1 MTRGRRLIDM
11 TGTIDMDWSRIEEEM
26 AARTDPNA
34 TIEGEPLA
42 FRVAGAL
49 DGPMAELAG
58 RLDGE
63 IQASVTSADVFGM
76 KLGRVPVRVR
86 SNRGE
91 ISIDPIE
98 TTLNDGRLRVVPEIV
113 GDPASGVMSVRLD
126 HRTTLETASVNDEVS
141 RRVLSFVVPTLA
153 DATRVHG
160 VVSLAIDRAELPIL
174 GDGTTM
180 AEGQMVFRDVEFL
193 PGPLANQLLAVV
205 GGNGDRPVLRLDQPV
220 VLSISDGAV
229 RQRGLSIP
237 LGNVASID
245 MEGSVTFDKELDL
258 RVSVPLAPQGLTGD
272 APPIVA
278 AIVGGVRPMIP
289 IGGTLDEPKVN
300 MEEFGRGMGRMGL
313 DIAGRAGLGGLDA
326 LIQRMSA
333 PPDPEEQARREAE
346 AERRRIEAERRKAEA
361 ARKKAE
367 RKARE
372 ELKRRER
379 RARRGL

>member
-1 MTRGRRLIDM
+1 
-11 TGTIDMDWSRIEEEM
+11 
-26 AARTDPNA
+26 
-34 TIEGEPLA
+34 
-42 FRVAGAL
+42 
-49 DGPMAELAG
+49 
-58 RLDGE
+58 
-63 IQASVTSADVFGM
+63 
-76 KLGRVPVRVR
+76 
-86 SNRGE
+86 
-91 ISIDPIE
+91 
-98 TTLNDGRLRVVPEIV
+98 
-113 GDPASGVMSVRLD
+113 
-126 HRTTLETASVNDEVS
+126 VS